1 VPSTP
6 IRLVQFTDLHLYA
19 DAGRTLRGT
28 PTLATF
34 EAALAEARRT
44 VAPWHALLLTG
55 DLVQD
60 DPAGYGQV
68 RRLLGDSPGSIY
80 CLPGNHDS
88 ATAMHEALGT
98 APFQVG
104 GHALLGDWIV
114 VMLDSSVPG
123 AAAGRL
129 RRPELAR
136 LDAALAAHGD
146 RQALVCVH
154 HHPVPMGSRW
164 LDELPLEN
172 ADALFGVLDR
182 HARVRAV
189 VFGHVHQAFDAT
201 RGSVRLLGTPST
213 CVQFRPK
220 ADEFEL
226 DTLPPAFRWL
236 DLHADG
242 RIDTGLGW
250 VPAADA

>member
-1 VPSTP
+1 MSPDP
-6 IRLVQFTDLHLYA
+6 IRLVQFTDLHLYG
-19 DAGRTLRGT
+19 DARQTLRGT
-28 PTLATF
+28 ATLATF
-34 EAALAEARRT
+34 EAALAEARRM

-68 RRLLGDSPGSIY
+68 RRLLGDAADSIY

-88 ATAMHEALGT
+88 VAAMRTALGA

-104 GHALLGDWIV
+104 GHALIGDWIV

-123 AAAGRL
+123 EAAGRL

-154 HHPVPMGSRW
+154 HHPVPMDSRW

-182 HARVRAV
+182 HARVRGV
-189 VFGHVHQAFDAT
+189 VFGHVHQAYDQM

-220 ADEFEL
+220 VAQFEL

-236 DLHADG
+236 DLHVDG
-242 RIDTGLGW
+242 RIETGLGW
-250 VPAADA
+250 AARQDA